1 MLYFFSG
8 GNDFLALKELAGLR
22 EEFLAKNPL
31 ANVNVFDLEED
42 GETEK
47 FLEKMS
53 SGSGFFAKKSFLV
66 IKKFSRLNVGEEKK
80 IINIL
85 SKINQQDV
93 VIFFHQETK
102 TSKGKLLDYL
112 KKEAKIKNFPEL
124 NEQSLRIWV
133 EKELE
138 ERSQKKV
145 FFDPLARERLI
156 FLCNGNLWKINSEID
171 KLINF
176 IDEGR
181 ISQET
186 VDFFLENREN
196 VGKFDL
202 VEAIGS
208 KDKKR
213 AINILLNMLKNKE
226 DGFLILGSIIGLF
239 RNLAK
244 VYGLFKKGF
253 NLNSL
258 EAQKLK
264 MHPFVMQKTANQ
276 LRNFSLKEIRD
287 FYAQALQLDQDV
299 KLGKLKIEEALVE
312 IIFKLK

>member
-8 GNDFLALKELAGLR
+8 GNDFLALKELTDLKKK
-22 EEFLAKNPL
+22 FIQKNPL
-31 ANVNVFDLEED
+31 ANVNFFDLEED
-42 GETEK
+42 GAIEK

-66 IKKFSRLNVGEEKK
+66 IKNFSRLSVGEEKK
-80 IINIL
+80 IINFL

-93 VIFFHQETK
+93 VVFFHQETK
-102 TSKGKLLDYL
+102 IFKGKLFDYL
-112 KKEAKIKNFPEL
+112 KKEAKIKNFPDL
-124 NEQSLRIWV
+124 DDQSLRIWV
-133 EKELE
+133 EKELD

-156 FLCNGNLWKINSEID
+156 FLCKGNLWKINSEID

-176 IDEGR
+176 VDEGR

-186 VDFFLENREN
+186 IDFFLENREN
-196 VGKFDL
+196 IGKFDL
-202 VEAIGS
+202 VEAIGR

-213 AINILLNMLKNKE
+213 AMNILLTMLKNKE
-226 DGFLILGSIIGLF
+226 DGFLILGSIINLF
-239 RNLAK
+239 RNLVK
-244 VYGLFKKGF
+244 VYDLFKKGF

-258 EAQKLK
+258 ETQKLK
-264 MHPFVMQKTANQ
+264 MYPFVIQKTASQ
-276 LRNFSLKEIRD
+276 LRNFSFKEIKD
-287 FYAQALQLDQDV
+287 FYTLALQLDQDV